1 MKKIILGVTGSIS
14 AYKAADIANGLVKSG
29 CNVNVIMT
37 AAATG
42 FITPL
47 TMQAPT
53 KNRGYTNVL
62 QEDEPSII
70 AHIDL
75 AKSAD
80 ALLIA
85 PATANIIGKI
95 AGGIA
100 DDMLTSCTLAVK
112 DVPRIIAPAM
122 NCRMYENEAVQNN
135 LQILKE
141 RGWKVI
147 EPRSGRLAC
156 GDTGK
161 GALAA
166 VDDIL
171 SFVKKM
177 IGENV

>member
-37 AAATG
+37 AAAAG
-42 FITPL
+42 FITAL
-47 TMQAPT
+47 T
-53 KNRGYTNVL
+53 KNRVYTNVL